1 MVEQGVHLRELVY
14 DREVDAAYGELS
26 LASTKHRNFPAMDF
40 QSPIRTVEAPSENSL
55 RYPGWRIVLAC
66 HICVLVGFAAVFIYS
81 FTLMV
86 KPLQHEFGWNREQI
100 SRCFT
105 IAALSVAICS
115 PFMGKLLDLFEPRK
129 LIAACMVGLG
139 IGLASMA
146 WLTPHLWQLYL
157 TAAFIGVTG
166 SGTYQLG
173 YARVIA
179 TWFQRRLGGAL
190 SVVVAGSSIG
200 SLVIPSLVQRS
211 ISVYGWRHTYLLLSL
226 LPVLVGAPLTLCFV
240 RTSGRGSPSRKATQS
255 GAGKSWRQALA
266 TRGFWLLALG
276 VCCVSLSE
284 NGALAHLAPMLSDRG
299 LGMADAALVTSILG
313 GSGLA
318 GRLLLGWLLDYLE
331 GSHIAAMSLLFA
343 GAGIYLL
350 AHSSSFHTAALAAL
364 LAGLGMGCELDLIPY
379 ILRRYYGLR
388 SFSTLYGSIYCV
400 FCVAGGVAPLLL
412 GHVFDAT
419 GSYTGILSIF
429 SVLTMLAAFAMLALP
444 KYAGTGQ
451 PAGQFDP
458 LTAHDQAIIPTLDE
472 GAVLESN

>member
-1 MVEQGVHLRELVY
+1 LPILGRLNIAPHWRTIQSVIVDGTKQLIFPDMQTQSIIRKVEE
-14 DREVDAAYGELS
+14 
-26 LASTKHRNFPAMDF
+26 
-40 QSPIRTVEAPSENSL
+40 PSENSL
-55 RYPGWRIVLAC
+55 RYPGWRIVLSC

-86 KPLQHEFGWNREQI
+86 KPMQHEFGWNREQI

-105 IAALSVAICS
+105 VAALSVAICS
-115 PFMGKLLDLFEPRK
+115 PFVGKLLDRFEPRK
-129 LIAACMVGLG
+129 LITACMIGLG
-139 IGLASMA
+139 VGLASMA
-146 WLTPHLWQLYL
+146 WLTPRLWQLYV
-157 TAAFIGVTG
+157 TAAFIGVAG

-200 SLVIPSLVQRS
+200 SIVLPSLVQGS
-211 ISVYGWRHTYLLLSL
+211 ISRYGWRATYLFLAL
-226 LPVLVGAPLTLCFV
+226 LPLLLGAPLTWCFV
-240 RTSGRGSPSRKATQS
+240 RTSHRGSPAPRQPET
-255 GAGKSWRQALA
+255 GKNFREALVS
-266 TRGFWLLALG
+266 RGFWLLAIG

-299 LGMADAALVTSILG
+299 LRLADAALVTSVLG

-331 GSHIAAMSLLFA
+331 GSHIAAISLLLA

-350 AHSSSFHTAALAAL
+350 AHSSSFHSAALGAL

-400 FCVAGGVAPLLL
+400 FCIAGGVAPLLM

-419 GSYTGILSIF
+419 GSYTGLLSIF
-429 SVLTMLAAFAMLALP
+429 SVLTMVAAFAMLALP
-444 KYAGTGQ
+444 KYRASQDNTGQ
-451 PAGQFDP
+451 PECLLKQELNF
-458 LTAHDQAIIPTLDE
+458 LNIPEE
-472 GAVLESN
+472 GVILESH

>member
-1 MVEQGVHLRELVY
+1 MQTQSIIHKVEE
-14 DREVDAAYGELS
+14 
-26 LASTKHRNFPAMDF
+26 
-40 QSPIRTVEAPSENSL
+40 PSENSL
-55 RYPGWRIVLAC
+55 RYSGWRIVLAC

-86 KPLQHEFGWNREQI
+86 KPMQHEFGWNREQI

-105 IAALSVAICS
+105 IAALSVAMCS
-115 PFMGKLLDLFEPRK
+115 PFVGKLLDRFEPRK
-129 LIAACMVGLG
+129 LITACMIGLG

-146 WLTPHLWQLYL
+146 GLTPRLWQLYI
-157 TAAFIGVTG
+157 TAAFVGVTG

-200 SLVIPSLVQRS
+200 SIVLPSLVQGS
-211 ISVYGWRHTYLLLSL
+211 ISLYGWRATYLYLAL
-226 LPVLVGAPLTLCFV
+226 LPLLLGAPLTWCFV
-240 RTSGRGSPSRKATQS
+240 RTSHRSSSTP
-255 GAGKSWRQALA
+255 RQPETGNTFREALA
-266 TRGFWLLALG
+266 SRGFWLLAIG

-299 LGMADAALVTSILG
+299 LRLADAALVTSVLG

-331 GSHIAAMSLLFA
+331 GSHIAAISLLFA

-350 AHSSSFHTAALAAL
+350 AHSFNFRSAALGAL

-379 ILRRYYGLR
+379 ILRRYYGLH

-419 GSYTGILSIF
+419 GSYTGLLSIF
-429 SVLTMLAAFAMLALP
+429 SVLTMIAAIAMLALP
-444 KYAGTGQ
+444 KYSGSEDNAVQ
-451 PAGQFDP
+451 RERLKRQESD
-458 LTAHDQAIIPTLDE
+458 LLNIPEE
-472 GAVLESN
+472 GVILESH

>member
-1 MVEQGVHLRELVY
+1 MRTQSISHKVEE
-14 DREVDAAYGELS
+14 
-26 LASTKHRNFPAMDF
+26 
-40 QSPIRTVEAPSENSL
+40 PSENSF
-55 RYPGWRIVLAC
+55 RYSGWRIVLAC
-66 HICVLVGFAAVFIYS
+66 HICVLVGFGTVFVYS

-86 KPLQHEFGWNREQI
+86 KPMQHEFGWNREQI

-115 PFMGKLLDLFEPRK
+115 PFVGRLLDRFGPRK
-129 LIAACMVGLG
+129 LITACMIGFGV
-139 IGLASMA
+139 GLASMA
-146 WLTPHLWQLYL
+146 WLTPRLWQLYL

-190 SVVVAGSSIG
+190 SVVVAGSSLG
-200 SLVIPSLVQRS
+200 SIVLPSLVQGS
-211 ISVYGWRHTYLLLSL
+211 ISHYGWRATYLFLAL
-226 LPVLVGAPLTLCFV
+226 LPLLLGAPLTWCFV
-240 RTSGRGSPSRKATQS
+240 RTTHRMRSTPKPNET
-255 GAGKSWRQALA
+255 GKNFREALLS
-266 TRGFWLLALG
+266 RGFWLLAFG

-299 LGMADAALVTSILG
+299 IRLADAALVTSVLG

-318 GRLLLGWLLDYLE
+318 GRLLLGWHLDYLE
-331 GSHIAAMSLLFA
+331 GSHIAAVSLLLA

-350 AHSSSFHTAALAAL
+350 AHSSTFHSAALGAL
-364 LAGLGMGCELDLIPY
+364 FAGLGMGCELDLIPY

-412 GHVFDAT
+412 GHAFDAT
-419 GSYTGILSIF
+419 GSYTGLLSIF
-429 SVLTMLAAFAMLALP
+429 SVLTMVAAFAMLALP
-444 KYAGTGQ
+444 KYRASEDNAIQ
-451 PAGQFDP
+451 PERLKRQEPD
-458 LTAHDQAIIPTLDE
+458 LLKIPEE
-472 GAVLESN
+472 GVIFESH